1 MMQDTH
7 RSKRNERA
15 QSTNGQRPQGRL
27 RARAAPKSKG
37 FQNRWVVGVLLSR
50 INQLGRAGA
59 LDCSPRTGVWG
70 RAPILTPKNFGAL
83 LKYLALGI
91 DYDQVKFF
99 GTEAPGLEP
108 PQIDHQLPVSAPQD
122 FLPFLHR
129 FILGLKE
136 DEAPGR
142 LHSDASNG
150 RYSLFSDR
158 AQPLLSSGTPF
169 AGHQARQATDL
180 APRAITVPIQHFG
193 FQLHQTEGSQSFG
206 PWPLTTPGQADLDL
220 LDFFIQGPQQLHPV
234 LEHLCHPGIHLL
246 TQVAKSLGPPPIL
259 QAPIALAQQ

>member
-1 MMQDTH
+1 MIRLSSLALRRPVWSRH
-7 RSKRNERA
+7 RSTISCRA
-15 QSTNGQRPQGRL
+15 MATTAFFFSARL
-27 RARAAPKSKG
+27 VPRKTSCH
-37 FQNRWVVGVLLSR
+37 FCT
-50 INQLGRAGA
+50 A
-59 LDCSPRTGVWG
+59 LYW
-70 RAPILTPKNFGAL
+70 
-83 LKYLALGI
+83 
-91 DYDQVKFF
+91 
-99 GTEAPGLEP
+99 
-108 PQIDHQLPVSAPQD
+108 
-122 FLPFLHR
+122 
-129 FILGLKE
+129 LKE

-150 RYSLFSDR
+150 RYSHFSDR

-220 LDFFIQGPQQLHPV
+220 LDLFIQGPQQLHPV